1 MKGTDLEEILPNY
14 VLIYLS
20 FQSLTFLKDEI
31 LKQVKAP
38 ATEVCPVRQF
48 GSQLLRC
55 QGGARTE
62 RRICTCTVFSRSFRY
77 SALRDRIQKH

>member
-14 VLIYLS
+14 VLFYFS

-38 ATEVCPVRQF
+38 ATKVCPVRQF

-77 SALRDRIQKH
+77 SALRDRI

>member
-1 MKGTDLEEILPNY
+1 MKGTDLQEILPNY
-14 VLIYLS
+14 VLFYLS

-38 ATEVCPVRQF
+38 ATEACPVRQF

-55 QGGARTE
+55 RGGARTE
-62 RRICTCTVFSRSFRY
+62 TRICTWTVFSRSFRY
-77 SALRDRIQKH
+77 SALRDRI